1 MNVPAAALRTYEQL
15 RAEVVSGQARAEG
28 LTAIVYHG
36 MVRGLAVILTEVAQE
51 VPSSAPRLPA
61 ASEKPIDRELLRL
74 IANMVLQSQAEVM
87 HVY

>member
-36 MVRGLAVILTEVAQE
+36 MVAVILTEVAQE